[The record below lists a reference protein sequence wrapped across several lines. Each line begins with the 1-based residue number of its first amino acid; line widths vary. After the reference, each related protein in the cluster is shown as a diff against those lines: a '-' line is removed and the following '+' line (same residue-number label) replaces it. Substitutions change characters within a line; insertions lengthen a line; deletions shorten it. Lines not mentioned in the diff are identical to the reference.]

1 MAKVVKV
8 KQGERIT
15 PENIQKAIALLEAGG
30 TKKAACD
37 TLGIRYNTTRLQTII
52 DEFVRREANEKRL
65 RDKKKGTPVDKA
77 EAISIIE
84 SYFEEGSV
92 EAVSKM
98 FFRPTYIINKVLDHY
113 GARLFNHDSTP
124 LRPAAV
130 PEECISDT
138 FEIGEH
144 IWVSGYNNIGIVKA
158 IAKSPPNCYSVWI
171 LGKYAR
177 FSYEMN
183 YDLGSLKHLEQLGV
197 DFKKIRIFE
206 GNRRDYND
214 DE

>member
-1 MAKVVKV
+1 MAKVIKV

-30 TKKAACD
+30 TKKSACD

-52 DEFVRREANEKRL
+52 DEFSRREANEKRL
-65 RDKKKGTPVDKA
+65 RDKKKGTPVDKV

-84 SYFEEGSV
+84 SYLEEGSV

-113 GARLFNHDSTP
+113 GARLFNTDSTP
-124 LRPAAV
+124 LKPALLPDLCV
-130 PEECISDT
+130 SDS
-138 FEIGEH
+138 FEVGEYV
-144 IWVSGYNNIGIVKA
+144 WVSGYNALGEVKWKA
-158 IAKSPPNCYSVWI
+158 RNPEDCYCVWV
-171 LGKYAR
+171 LGSRAR
-177 FSYEMN
+177 FTNEMN
-183 YDLGSLKHLEQLGV
+183 YNLGSLKHLQELGL
-197 DFKKIRIFE
+197 DFKKVRFFE
-206 GNRRDYND
+206 RQRRDNND